1 MKLTTKGRYAV
12 TAMLDLAIHGKQ
24 GPVCLGDVAARQDIS
39 LAYLEQLFTRLRR
52 HGLVES
58 TRGPGGGYRLAKAA
72 ADISVAA
79 VIAAVDEP
87 LDSTRCSG
95 DRNCQR
101 GERCLTHQLWEDL
114 SEHILDFLDGIT
126 LASLAAKRE
135 VLAVAERQR
144 RAGVPVEVPLNRVVS
159 DA

>member
-12 TAMLDLAIHGKQ
+12 TAMLDLAIHGEEST
-24 GPVCLGDVAARQDIS
+24 VSLGDIAARQDIS

-52 HGLVES
+52 KSLVAS
-58 TRGPGGGYRLAKAA
+58 TRGPGGGYRLGRDA

-79 VIAAVDEP
+79 IVNAVDES

-95 DRNCQR
+95 DLDCQR

-114 SEHILDFLDGIT
+114 NAHIHHFLDSVT
-126 LASLAAKRE
+126 LADLVKRSDVQSVAQRQCRE
-135 VLAVAERQR
+135 YPLRPVLM
-144 RAGVPVEVPLNRVVS
+144 
-159 DA
+159 D